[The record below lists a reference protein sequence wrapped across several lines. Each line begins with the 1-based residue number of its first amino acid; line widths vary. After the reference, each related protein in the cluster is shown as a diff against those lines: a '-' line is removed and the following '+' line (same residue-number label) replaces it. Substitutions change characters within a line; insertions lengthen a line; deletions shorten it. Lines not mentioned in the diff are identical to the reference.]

1 MKSIVVSFFLALL
14 FVPSFGQTVEV
25 EFNKN
30 KDYTHYKTF
39 SFGQSQITTPSDQ
52 KLIKDATMDAWI
64 VSAITQEL
72 EHKGLKKSDS
82 VPELIVTYLE
92 GTLARSDT
100 ERLGPLALTPG
111 AEPDRS
117 FTHEYRQSTLVI
129 DLNDRS
135 GNLIWRINSTTNMTA
150 TEIERTV
157 DAIVEKG
164 FKKFARPTKKKKKQ

>member
-1 MKSIVVSFFLALL
+1 MKLITVSFFFTLL
-14 FVPSFGQTVEV
+14 FLPSFGQTVEV

-30 KDYTHYKTF
+30 KDYTQYKTF

-64 VSAITQEL
+64 VKAITQEL
-72 EHKGLKKSDS
+72 EMKGLKKSDS
-82 VPELIVTYLE
+82 LPDLVITYVE

-117 FTHEYRQSTLVI
+117 FTHEYKQSTLII
-129 DLNDRS
+129 DLNDRN

-150 TEIERTV
+150 TEVERTV

-164 FKKFARPTKKKKKQ
+164 FKRFAKPTKKKKK